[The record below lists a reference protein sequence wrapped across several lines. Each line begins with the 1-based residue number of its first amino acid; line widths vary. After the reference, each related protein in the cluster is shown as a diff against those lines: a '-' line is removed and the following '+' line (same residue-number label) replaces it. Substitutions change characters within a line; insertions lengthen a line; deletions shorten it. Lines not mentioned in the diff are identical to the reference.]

1 MKITIREAAHSRGK
15 SLYRLSMD
23 LGIPHQTVYDWENL
37 NKMPRPEYLDA
48 VCHYLG
54 CKISEILKT
63 EKYDY
68 AANSVLNT
76 YF

>member
-1 MKITIREAAHSRGK
+1 MKVTIRQAALQRGR

-37 NKMPRPEYLDA
+37 NKIPRPEHLDA
-48 VCHYLG
+48 VCHYLD
-54 CKISEILKT
+54 CKVGEILQV
-63 EKYDY
+63 EKFNY
-68 AANSVLNT
+68 AANSVLNN